1 MFPSFK
7 SFTYHLSCCQNPDK
21 IDFIRSSLSP
31 FLSQTFHGVGS
42 FFCGVH
48 VIYFRELSRRSPDK
62 NPGRSVVKHI
72 LKHVFPKILSTDFA
86 GTIIAATPGL
96 TSYLVAGGP
105 RHCLCSRH
113 PTWPRR
119 WWGRS
124 DARLQTRSLR
134 RSWTPALCPFPLPSK
149 ALHHLLR
156 LNTVKKNDTRE
167 FVYSPIPIL
176 SLLSTSKIVSEFAV
190 PLSSSVCLVGHVH
203 CLRLMSH
210 PVAVAIEAWEK
221 IQPSPTCTLSTRAH
235 HWEWDLNSYNN
246 LNMHSMT
253 VKVCVS
259 TAVLGEL

>member
-1 MFPSFK
+1 MLPSFK

-21 IDFIRSSLSP
+21 IDSIRSSLSP
-31 FLSQTFHGVGS
+31 FLWQTFRGVSS
-42 FFCGVH
+42 FFCGIH
-48 VIYFRELSRRSPDK
+48 VLIYFRELSRRSSEK
-62 NPGRSVVKHI
+62 NSAHSVVKHT

-156 LNTVKKNDTRE
+156 LNTVKKLHKE
-167 FVYSPIPIL
+167 MIIHPFPSIP
-176 SLLSTSKIVSEFAV
+176 
-190 PLSSSVCLVGHVH
+190 
-203 CLRLMSH
+203 
-210 PVAVAIEAWEK
+210 
-221 IQPSPTCTLSTRAH
+221 
-235 HWEWDLNSYNN
+235 Y
-246 LNMHSMT
+246 
-253 VKVCVS
+253 
-259 TAVLGEL
+259 